1 MARPLHIVADQ
12 EIPLIARAFAGA
24 AEVTLLDGRAID
36 LPAIRRADA
45 LLVRSVTRVDAALLK
60 GSAVRFVGSATS
72 GVDHIDQAWLA
83 SAGIRFAHAPGSNAR
98 PVAEYA
104 LAALFAMA
112 RRRGF
117 ELRDKTVGIIGCG
130 HTGSHL
136 ARFLTAL
143 GVQYLQNDPPL
154 ARRGAGGAYVALEAI
169 CAADIISLHVPLNDA
184 GADKTRRLINARFLS
199 RLKQDVVLL
208 NTSRGAVIDEAAL
221 IRFRRQ
227 NPRASLILDVW
238 QDEPRI
244 NPALL
249 AESAIATP
257 HIAGYSRGAKIRAA
271 RMLLTALAEFSG
283 HEVAPADDLNPPQKH
298 RLELVP
304 DAGQD
309 MIAEAVTRAYDVAG
323 DGGLLGGLAGLDE
336 GQRGEYFDRA
346 RKNYPP
352 RREFSDYIIEARGMA
367 PDTAARLGKL
377 GFAVRPA

>member
-1 MARPLHIVADQ
+1 MARPLSIVADQ

-24 AEVTLLDGRAID
+24 AEVRLLDGRALD
-36 LPAIRRADA
+36 PPAVRQADA

-60 GSAVRFVGSATS
+60 DSAVRFVGSATS
-72 GVDHIDQAWLA
+72 GVDHIDRAWLA
-83 SAGIRFAHAPGSNAR
+83 SAGVQFAHAPGSNAR

-104 LAALFAMA
+104 LAGLFALA

-117 ELRDKTVGIIGCG
+117 DPRDKTVGIIGCG

-143 GVQYLQNDPPL
+143 GVQCLQNDPPL

-169 CAADIISLHVPLNDA
+169 LAADIISLHVPLNDV
-184 GADKTRRLINARFLS
+184 GADKTRRLVNARFLS
-199 RLKQDVVLL
+199 RLKPDVILL

-227 NPRASLILDVW
+227 NPQASLILDVW
-238 QDEPRI
+238 QDEPQI

-249 AESAIATP
+249 AETAIATP

-271 RMLLTALAEFSG
+271 RMLLAALAEFSG
-283 HEVAPADDLNPPQKH
+283 HETATTDPNPLPKH
-298 RLELVP
+298 SLELVP
-304 DAGQD
+304 DAGQGI
-309 MIAEAVTRAYDVAG
+309 IAQAVTRAYDVAG
-323 DGGLLGGLAGLDE
+323 DGGLLGGLNGLDKR
-336 GQRGEYFDRA
+336 QRGEYFDRA
-346 RKNYPP
+346 RKHYRL
-352 RREFSDYIIEARGMA
+352 RREFGDYIVQARGMA

-377 GFAVRPA
+377 GFEVRPA

>member
-1 MARPLHIVADQ
+1 MARPLCIVADQ

-24 AEVTLLDGRAID
+24 AEVRLLDGRAID
-36 LPAIRRADA
+36 PPAIRQADA

-72 GVDHIDQAWLA
+72 GVDHIDRAWLA

-104 LAALFAMA
+104 LAGLFAMA

-117 ELRDKTVGIIGCG
+117 DLRDKTVGIIGCG
-130 HTGSHL
+130 HTGSRL

-143 GVQYLQNDPPL
+143 GVPCLQNDPPL
-154 ARRGAGGAYVALEAI
+154 ARRCAGGAYVALEAMP
-169 CAADIISLHVPLNDA
+169 AADIISLHVPLNDA

-199 RLKQDVVLL
+199 RLKRDVILL
-208 NTSRGAVIDEAAL
+208 NTARGAVIDEAAL

-238 QDEPRI
+238 QDEPQI

-249 AESAIATP
+249 AETAIATP

-271 RMLLTALAEFSG
+271 QMLLTALAEFSG
-283 HEVAPADDLNPPQKH
+283 HEAATTDPDPLQKH
-298 RLELVP
+298 SLELAP
-304 DAGQD
+304 GAGPD

-323 DGGLLGGLAGLDE
+323 DGGLLGGLAGLA
-336 GQRGEYFDRA
+336 GRQRGAYFDRA
-346 RKNYPP
+346 RKHYPP
-352 RREFSDYIIEARGMA
+352 RREFGDYIIQARGMA